1 MDFPMSDAGRFV
13 GTAFVGQLTLDSI
26 LYTTPSSPNM
36 KGDWARIVNLPTFDA
51 QGLKI
56 TFRQSVTASDERKY
70 LVDLG
75 IGSSNSIAI
84 LCHNVLFQYGGTG
97 QQVGRFDLP
106 VTVPKST
113 EIWVRGQ
120 SQVSGTANIRV
131 SVGYFS
137 SGFQY
142 PSALG
147 AATTTY
153 GVTVDSTAGTQID
166 PGAIVDTKGAY
177 FEISSTITSDIKY
190 AVVCVGNQANQADA
204 NMQILLDIAIG
215 AAGSEVSVIS
225 DLLYSKNTAADDMSP
240 PMTGV
245 PVSIP
250 AGARLS
256 ARAMSDITNAVDRL
270 FDVAVIGVS

>member
-13 GTAFVGQLTLDSI
+13 GTAFVGQLTYDSI
-26 LYTTPSSPNM
+26 FYTTPSSPNA
-36 KGDWARIVNLPTFDA
+36 KGDWSRIINLPTFDA
-51 QGLKI
+51 HGLKI
-56 TFRQSVTASDERKY
+56 TFRQGTAGSDQRKF
-70 LVDLG
+70 LTDIG
-75 IGSSNSIAI
+75 MGSSNSIATVCSNI
-84 LCHNVLFQYGGTG
+84 PLQYGGASH
-97 QQVGRFDLP
+97 QVGRFDLP
-106 VTVPKST
+106 ITVPMSS
-113 EIWVRGQ
+113 EIWVRAQ
-120 SQVSGTANIRV
+120 NHSSGTAIIRV

-137 SGFQY
+137 AGFQY

-147 AATTTY
+147 AASTY
-153 GVTVDSTAGTQID
+153 GVTVDSTAGTQVD
-166 PGAIVDTKGAY
+166 PGGVANTKGAY
-177 FEISSTITSDIKY
+177 FEISPSIASDIKY

>member
-120 SQVSGTANIRV
+120 SQASGTANIRV

-215 AAGSEVSVIS
+215 AAGSEVNIIS
-225 DLLYSKNTAADDMSP
+225 DLLYSKNSVADDMSP
-240 PMTGV
+240 PMVGV

-256 ARAMSDITNAVDRL
+256 ARALCTNNNATDRL
-270 FDVAVIGVS
+270 FDVAVIGVR